1 TETILVVLAVLMLP
15 AQAMALGLGKLQTS
29 STLNQTFEGEI
40 PLLSLEE
47 AELDTV
53 RVKLASKEAFSR
65 VGVDYP
71 YRLSSLNFET
81 KLNASGQPVIR
92 VYSSRAI
99 SEPYLN
105 FLVEVNWP
113 SGQIVREFAVL
124 LDVR

>member
-1 TETILVVLAVLMLP
+1 MLAVLLLP
-15 AQAMALGLGKLQTS
+15 VQAMALGLGKLQTT
-29 STLNQTFEGEI
+29 STLNEPFEAEI
-40 PLLSLEE
+40 PLLSLAV

-53 RVKLASKEAFSR
+53 KVKLASKEAFAR

-71 YRLSSLNFET
+71 YRLSNLKFAT
-81 KLNASGQPVIR
+81 KLNESGKPVIR

-113 SGQIVREFAVL
+113 KGQIVREFAVL